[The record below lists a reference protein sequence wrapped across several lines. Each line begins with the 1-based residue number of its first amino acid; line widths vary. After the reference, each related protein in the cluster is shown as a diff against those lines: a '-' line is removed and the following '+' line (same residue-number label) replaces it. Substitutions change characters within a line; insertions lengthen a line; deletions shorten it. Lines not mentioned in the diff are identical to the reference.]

1 MCGIAGLIHKGKSVN
16 IGSEL
21 QSMLQA
27 LKHRGPDSTGYA
39 LYADNDGQNFIMRFK
54 VGENVGEGSS
64 SVNEDSSVYDSRKKL
79 VDNKLSELGAIIIK
93 EERLT
98 PYSFRYEI
106 KYDKDLM
113 EFSKKIESVE
123 MVEILSLGKSLELI
137 KDLGDAKTVCERYE
151 LDKIKGTHGIGH
163 ARMATESGV
172 DIKSA
177 HPFWGYPFSDVS
189 VVHNGQLTNYWNNR
203 RALENKGMRF
213 MSECDS
219 ELIAV
224 FLAERMRNGA
234 TLEEGMKESLSQL
247 DGVFTYFVATK
258 DSLGMAKD
266 TMAAKPL
273 VLYESDDLVAMGSEE
288 IAIRSIL
295 PQEINT
301 YDPFDGE
308 VKVWQI

>member
-1 MCGIAGLIHKGKSVN
+1 
-16 IGSEL
+16 
-21 QSMLQA
+21 
-27 LKHRGPDSTGYA
+27 
-39 LYADNDGQNFIMRFK
+39 
-54 VGENVGEGSS
+54 
-64 SVNEDSSVYDSRKKL
+64 
-79 VDNKLSELGAIIIK
+79 
-93 EERLT
+93 
-98 PYSFRYEI
+98 
-106 KYDKDLM
+106 
-113 EFSKKIESVE
+113 
-123 MVEILSLGKSLELI
+123 MVEILSIGKSLELI
-137 KDLGDAKTVCERYE
+137 KDIGDAKQVCDRYD
-151 LDKIKGTHGIGH
+151 LSKIKGTHGIGH

-224 FLAERMRNGA
+224 YLAEKMRNGA
-234 TLEEGMKESLSQL
+234 TLAEGMKDSLAGL

-273 VLYESDDLVAMGSEE
+273 VLYESDNLIAMGSEE
-288 IAIRSIL
+288 IAIRAIL
-295 PQEINT
+295 PQEIDT

>member
-1 MCGIAGLIHKGKSVN
+1 
-16 IGSEL
+16 
-21 QSMLQA
+21 MLQA
-27 LKHRGPDSTGYA
+27 LKHICPDSTGYA
-39 LYADNDGQNFIMRFK
+39 LYAENDGQNFIMRFK

-64 SVNEDSSVYDSRKKL
+64 SVNEDASVYDQRKKL
-79 VDNKLSELGAIIIK
+79 VDRMLSDLGARIAK

-98 PYSFRYEI
+98 PYSFRYEM

-113 EFSKKIESVE
+113 EFSKKIESIE
-123 MVEILSLGKSLELI
+123 SVEILSIGKSLELI
-137 KDLGDAKTVCERYE
+137 KDLGDAKEVSERYE
-151 LDKIKGTHGIGH
+151 LDKVNGTHAIGH

-224 FLAERMRNGA
+224 YLAEKMRNGA
-234 TLEEGMKESLSQL
+234 NLEEGMRDSLAGL

-295 PQEINT
+295 PQEIET